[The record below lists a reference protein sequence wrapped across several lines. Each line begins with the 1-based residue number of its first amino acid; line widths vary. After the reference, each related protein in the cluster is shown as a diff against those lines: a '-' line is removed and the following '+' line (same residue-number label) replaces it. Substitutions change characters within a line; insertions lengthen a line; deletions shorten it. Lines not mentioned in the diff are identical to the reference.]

1 MAQQESVKNIS
12 DRLISRTLRFGVWTS
27 SLFMAAGLFAVFL
40 QSGTVQVPEQN
51 PLLTEIFSGL
61 FSKTMLV
68 PGEAET
74 VRLLY
79 AGLVVLMFTPF
90 VRVIAAAIAFGAEK
104 DWKFVGVSLVVLCML
119 VGELVF
125 SLR

>member
-1 MAQQESVKNIS
+1 M
-12 DRLISRTLRFGVWTS
+12 
-27 SLFMAAGLFAVFL
+27 FMAAGLFAVFL